1 MEFPMQTVIVILII
15 LIAFAIF
22 LMLISQWS
30 GNSQNLLKGV
40 FDFFGNLLKGGAP
53 PTSPPPGSSGGS
65 F

>member
-1 MEFPMQTVIVILII
+1 MQTVIVILII

-22 LMLISQWS
+22 LLLISQWS

-40 FDFFGNLLKGGAP
+40 FDFFGSLLKGGAP
-53 PTSPPPGSSGGS
+53 PTAPPGSAGGS